1 MVALYTAGSLSSSL
15 SVCAAVCGSSSPP
28 PPSSP
33 IPYFS
38 SFHCFISEMGAWNGG
53 SWLRCWD
60 LLAMGAVF
68 YLGDGWPQWKT
79 LGIQG
84 TYLPLICTFSKWLI
98 FVFQGGTHVNY
109 VTDQIVEKLMIAVKR
124 KNKGGIE
131 VKPFQIKNHL
141 WVFINCLIENPSFDS
156 QTKENMTLRAKAFG
170 STCDFSDKFIKQVW
184 KFVTCNV
191 KPVLI
196 KRGTLYDPC
205 NCSLYKGMC
214 LLNTGSV
221 YRR

>member
-1 MVALYTAGSLSSSL
+1 
-15 SVCAAVCGSSSPP
+15 
-28 PPSSP
+28 
-33 IPYFS
+33 
-38 SFHCFISEMGAWNGG
+38 MGAWNGG
-53 SWLRCWD
+53 SWLRCGD
-60 LLAMGAVF
+60 LLAMGVVF
-68 YLGDGWPQWKT
+68 YLGDGWPRWKT

-196 KRGTLYDPC
+196 KGALFMTLATVHSIKAC
-205 NCSLYKGMC
+205 VC
-214 LLNTGSV
+214 LIQVQFTGGKKSSILTHANLQ
-221 YRR
+221 